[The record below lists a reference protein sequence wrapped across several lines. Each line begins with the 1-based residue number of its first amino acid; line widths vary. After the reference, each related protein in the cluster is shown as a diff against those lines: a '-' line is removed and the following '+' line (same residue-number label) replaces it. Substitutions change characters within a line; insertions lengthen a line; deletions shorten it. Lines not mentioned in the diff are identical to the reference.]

1 MTGSEAEAYVRSLIE
16 EAVDRLGVVA
26 SLESASRRLSGEDN
40 QSVVNQIDEELHGV
54 EVALE
59 AALTQCYKD
68 AMNSLNPLE
77 PKTDKCRVR
86 TCWSIITGLDTG
98 VPTFYGVNGD

>member
-1 MTGSEAEAYVRSLIE
+1 MKRNEAEAYVQALVD
-16 EAVDRLGVVA
+16 EAVERLSVVA

-40 QSVVNQIDEELHGV
+40 QSVVNQIDEELHGA

-68 AMNSLNPLE
+68 AMASLNPLE
-77 PKTDKCRVR
+77 PISDKCRVR